1 MKKLLII
8 TLIVVFLAAA
18 IPASATFTDNG
29 DGTVTD
35 DVTGLMWIRNDN
47 SVPQGKD
54 AACAYCDNL
63 VFPDD
68 NNYNNHYDDWRAPT
82 MEELQTTIDY
92 RYDSPAVDGSVF
104 DTTTVGAQ
112 YWSST
117 PLPSIPSFAW
127 GIYTSSGIVDIL
139 WSNSYIRCVRGD
151 VLETSFVANGDGE
164 TVTSS
169 DGLVWSKQTS
179 NTEISWEDANAY
191 CNNLQAGGMSEGW
204 FLPTVEE
211 LRTLV
216 AFDKVNPAADTSLF
230 EVAEVVA
237 NKAFYWTATEQAGD
251 TGKTWQINFANGY
264 TAPAD
269 KTLSRWVRCAHEA
282 PSENFCECPDCP
294 VCEPEIVEVEKIVE
308 VSAECPACPACE
320 PEIIKVEKIV
330 EVPVEK
336 IVYVE
341 SPCSDGNCDL
351 AGLTSYSQLKAKRAE
366 LYKAIKELKKCHRA
380 ATHAMYK
387 ARKAERK
394 ALKLKKIAEYLAK
407 LKAKRGKNK

>member
-1 MKKLLII
+1 
-8 TLIVVFLAAA
+8 
-18 IPASATFTDNG
+18 
-29 DGTVTD
+29 
-35 DVTGLMWIRNDN
+35 MWIRNDD
-47 SVPQGKD
+47 STPQGKD
-54 AACAYCDNL
+54 AACAYCEDL
-63 VFPDD
+63 VFAG
-68 NNYNNHYDDWRAPT
+68 YEDWRAPT
-82 MEELQTTIDY
+82 IEELQTTIDY
-92 RYDSPAVDGSVF
+92 RYDSPAVDGGIF
-104 DTTTVGAQ
+104 DITTVGAQ

-117 PLPSIPSFAW
+117 TLPSTSFAW
-127 GIYTSSGIVDIL
+127 GINTSSGIVDIF

-151 VLETSFVANGDGE
+151 VIETTFVANGDGE

-179 NTEISWEDANAY
+179 NTEISWQDANAY
-191 CNNLQAGGMSEGW
+191 CNNLDAGGMSEGW

-237 NKAFYWTATEQAGD
+237 NKAFYWTATEQVGD
-251 TGKTWQINFANGY
+251 TGKTWQINFSNGY

-282 PSENFCECPDCP
+282 PPENFCECPDCP
-294 VCEPEIVEVEKIVE
+294 VCEPEIKEVEKIVE
-308 VSAECPACPACE
+308 VPVECPVCE
-320 PEIIKVEKIV
+320 PEIVEVEKIV

-341 SPCSDGNCDL
+341 SPCFDGNCDL

-387 ARKAERK
+387 TRKAERK

-407 LKAKRGKNK
+407 LKARKGKK